1 MKSPESQKEG
11 ADMVHKAAEILKDEV
26 GHYAASKIVK
36 AVAEHG
42 ADALPAISTGWQY
55 VKATLATLAF
65 HGAGMLSNIGYSQ
78 FMNAVRHGAGNMWP
92 QAPPRIVR
100 PAALPQHNTLPQLP
114 TGSNVRNAA
123 FLSLPV
129 KTSKSS
135 GNWRLFNVRNPL
147 KRSVKIWK
155 AMPSKKKQTHPT
167 RFLVNGALAVAGST
181 LATAALKKYLN
192 TPYAQNHP
200 PQTFI
205 I

>member
-100 PAALPQHNTLPQLP
+100 PATLPAHHTLPQLP
-114 TGSNVRNAA
+114 TGPNVRNAA

-135 GNWRLFNVRNPL
+135 GNWRLYNVQNPMKRVFRAL
-147 KRSVKIWK
+147 K
-155 AMPSKKKQTHPT
+155 SKRITRHNAKTVREEGWSAAQTGLT
-167 RFLVNGALAVAGST
+167 AL
-181 LATAALKKYLN
+181 TAALGAPL
-192 TPYAQNHP
+192 
-200 PQTFI
+200 FI
-205 I
+205 KPFFRKTSE